1 MGIAKRRMLTRRV
14 LAALLAGTLVFGA
27 VACSAD
33 DAELEDEIEQEFEE
47 EEEELEEELEQE
59 EDELEEELE
68 QELEEELL
76 D

>member
-27 VACSAD
+27 VACSD
-33 DAELEDEIEQEFEE
+33 DDDELEDEIEQEFEE
-47 EEEELEEELEQE
+47 EEEELEQE
-59 EDELEEELE
+59 EDELEGELE
-68 QELEEELL
+68 QELEEDLL